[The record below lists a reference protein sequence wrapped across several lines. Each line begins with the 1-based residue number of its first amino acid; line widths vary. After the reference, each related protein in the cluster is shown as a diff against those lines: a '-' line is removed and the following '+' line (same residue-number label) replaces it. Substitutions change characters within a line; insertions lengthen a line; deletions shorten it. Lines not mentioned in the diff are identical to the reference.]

1 MNQHAAA
8 ATAAAP
14 RLEGEERRIDVP
26 GLSLA
31 ARVWGNPEGRPFL
44 ALHGW
49 LDNANSFNRLAPLL
63 PELQLVA
70 LDFAGHGR
78 SDHRA
83 SGTHYTSF
91 ADVQDVIAAAAALG
105 WERFGLIGH
114 SMGGAVASET
124 AGLFPE
130 RITEAVF
137 IDGLIHHEG
146 NAASGNARNRAA
158 IEQMLQAHTRR
169 APSYAGPEAMA
180 QRVTEATDQSLAA
193 ARELV
198 ARGHRQTEDGVTW
211 CTDPRIRFATPL
223 RISARQIDA
232 LMAATT
238 ARCLLIVARQGDRWY
253 RSGVARRA
261 EHHRFLTVEEMDGPH
276 HVHLEPDH
284 VREVA
289 GRIRRFLALEPDTT
303 R

>member
-1 MNQHAAA
+1 MNQAAFLS
-8 ATAAAP
+8 AT

-31 ARVWGNPEGRPFL
+31 ARAWGNPAGRPFL

-63 PELQLVA
+63 PELNLVA

-83 SGTHYTSF
+83 PGTHYTSL
-91 ADVQDVIAAAAALG
+91 ADVQDVIAAAQALG

-146 NAASGNARNRAA
+146 NAATGNERNRRA
-158 IEQMLQAHTRR
+158 IEQMLQAHTRQP
-169 APSYAGPEAMA
+169 PSYADTDAMA

-193 ARELV
+193 ARELI
-198 ARGHRQTEDGVTW
+198 ARGHRAVDDGVTW

-238 ARCLLIVARQGDRWY
+238 ARCLLLVARQGDRWY

-261 EHHRFLTVEEMDGPH
+261 EHHRFLTIEEMDGPH
-276 HVHLEPDH
+276 HVHLEPEY
-284 VREVA
+284 VEAVA
-289 GRIRRFLALEPDTT
+289 GHVRRFLALD
-303 R
+303 